1 MRDPFPMNR
10 EPALNFLADFQN
22 ARVAAQQD
30 AEDFGKVVFALE
42 RLGSFLCKLPNKGLA
57 GYENA
62 ICALACKSPLAHPT
76 ENQRAFHTPFSEL
89 FDLVRIGRN
98 SAMHGGV
105 YARNLTQHAIQIS
118 LVIEDALSQIITI
131 HTPNHSQISDHMN
144 RHPMCA
150 DLWQPLSFI
159 RQIMLANSF
168 SFLPVWSSPEKN
180 WRLVADLWVA
190 TQLRN
195 TDGRGR
201 RELLAQTLESASEA
215 GTKLPIPVIVREN
228 TTVQHTMALLEKDCR
243 FSVALVVGED
253 GNKLLGIVTAFDL
266 L

>member
-1 MRDPFPMNR
+1 MNR
-10 EPALNFLADFQN
+10 EPALNFLSDFRN
-22 ARVAAQQD
+22 ARAAAQQD
-30 AEDFGKVVFALE
+30 AEDFEKVVFALE
-42 RLGSFLCKLPNKGLA
+42 RLVSFLCKLPNKGLA

-62 ICALACKSPLAHPT
+62 ICALASKSPLAYPT

-98 SAMHGGV
+98 SAMHAGV

-118 LVIEDALSQIITI
+118 LVIEDALSQIITMS
-131 HTPNHSQISDHMN
+131 TPSHSRISDHMI

-150 DLWQPLSFI
+150 EMWQPLSFV
-159 RQIMLANSF
+159 RQTMLANSF
-168 SFLPVWSSPEKN
+168 SFLPVWSSTERN

-190 TQLRN
+190 SHLRN

-201 RELLAQTLESASEA
+201 RELLAQTLESASDA
-215 GTKLPIPVIVREN
+215 GAKLPLAM
-228 TTVQHTMALLEKDCR
+228 TVQENDTVVQTLTLLAENGR
-243 FSVALVVGED
+243 FPVALIVGE
-253 GNKLLGIVTAFDL
+253 GPEKLLGIVTAFDL